1 MRFMGPG
8 TGSWYQILLPI
19 FTPSALGRSRTVVAE
34 GLMELQKRDEAHGS
48 NDDLA
53 KRKSISPASGLVKRR
68 QEVTVL
74 RNDTACGFDS
84 AENF

>member
-1 MRFMGPG
+1 
-8 TGSWYQILLPI
+8 
-19 FTPSALGRSRTVVAE
+19 
-34 GLMELQKRDEAHGS
+34 MELQKRDEAHDS
-48 NDDLA
+48 NADLA
-53 KRKSISPASGLVKRR
+53 KRKSASPASGLVKRR